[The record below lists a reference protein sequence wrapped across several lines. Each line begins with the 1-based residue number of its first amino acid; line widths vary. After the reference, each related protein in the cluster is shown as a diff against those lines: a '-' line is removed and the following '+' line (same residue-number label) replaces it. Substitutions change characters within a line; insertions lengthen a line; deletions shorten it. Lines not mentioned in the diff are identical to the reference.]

1 MSKNGQS
8 TALQQRQAKRK
19 VKHRLVVHPVL
30 FAIFPSLF
38 LLAKNMDQF
47 ELSVAVVPTLTAAC
61 LALSIW
67 WLLSLVLKSKTRA
80 ALIVSLFFLLFLSY
94 EAFYMEIRPIAL
106 SAGLARIGTRRYLL
120 ATSGMVFAAGTY
132 LLVRTRRELDTVTHI
147 VNVAS
152 ACLVA
157 ISLVNITAYEFKAR
171 AAEWGGGEVASM
183 VVTPP
188 ASSDS
193 TSFPD
198 IYYII
203 VDGYARAD
211 ILEEIYHY
219 DNTEFLD
226 HLRSKGFFVARESRA
241 NYSQTA
247 LSLASSLNLQYLDA
261 LAERLGPHY
270 SRRGPLTKMIHNNEV
285 FRFLRE
291 AGYKIVA
298 FPSGYSEADPRS
310 ADVYLAPRWSPD
322 EFQMTVIGMTPIP
335 WVLDQLGLYDE
346 YSLHRDRILYTFDH
360 LAEFSQLE
368 APVFVFAHI
377 LAPHPPFVFGP
388 NGEEITPDYR
398 YRLADGDRFIVER
411 RLSREE
417 YRPAYRDQLVF
428 VNSRLE
434 QALDVIL
441 SQSEDPPVIVVQSD
455 HGPGSLLYVED
466 PEKSYLKERLG
477 ILNAYYLPDT
487 GGAQL
492 YDGITPV
499 NTFRVVFN
507 QYFGTDLE
515 LLRDEVYFATR
526 SHPYEFIDVTDEV
539 DAEVGEDWE

>member
-1 MSKNGQS
+1 M
-8 TALQQRQAKRK
+8 KR
-19 VKHRLVVHPVL
+19 RLVVHPVL

-38 LLAKNMDQF
+38 VLANNMDQF
-47 ELSVAVVPTLTAAC
+47 ELSVAVTPILTAAC
-61 LALSIW
+61 FALCIW
-67 WLLSLVLKSKTRA
+67 WLLSLALKSRTRA
-80 ALIVSLFFLLFLSY
+80 ALIVSLFFLLFFSY
-94 EAFYMEIRPIAL
+94 DAFYMGIRPIAL
-106 SAGLARIGTRRYLL
+106 SAGLSRIGTRRYVL
-120 ATSGMVFAAGTY
+120 ATWGILFAAGTY
-132 LLVRTRRELDTVTHI
+132 LVVRTHRELDTGTRI
-147 VNVAS
+147 VNVTS
-152 ACLVA
+152 VCLVA
-157 ISLVNITAYEFKAR
+157 ISLANITAYEFKAK
-171 AAEWGGGEVASM
+171 AAEWGGGGVVTV

-188 ASSDS
+188 ASGDS
-193 TSFPD
+193 ASFPD

-226 HLRSKGFFVARESRA
+226 HLEGRGFFVADASNA
-241 NYSQTA
+241 NYPQTA
-247 LSLASSLNLQYLDA
+247 LSLASTLNLQYLDV
-261 LAERLGPHY
+261 LAERFGPHY

-322 EFQMTVIGMTPIP
+322 EFQTAVIDMTPIP

-398 YRLADGDRFIVER
+398 FRLADGDRFIVDR

-417 YRPAYRDQLVF
+417 YRPAYRDQLMF
-428 VNSRLE
+428 VNTRLE
-434 QALDVIL
+434 QALDAIL
-441 SQSEDPPVIVVQSD
+441 SHSEHPPVIIVQSD

-466 PEKSYLKERLG
+466 PEKSYLPERLG

-515 LLRDEVYFATR
+515 LLEDEVYFATR

-539 DAEVGEDWE
+539 DAHVGQDWG